1 MIIYIAGPYSAN
13 TKEEV
18 ISNIARARIVAHDLW
33 EAGYPTICP
42 HMNTA
47 EFDDIN
53 KSIFYAGDLEI
64 LEKCD
69 AVVLLPH
76 WKTSMGARMEVQHA
90 IKHGIRIYKNVG
102 EFLRLMGRAMYA

>member
-1 MIIYIAGPYSAN
+1 MIIYIAGPHTGKDKAE
-13 TKEEV
+13 TL
-18 ISNIARARIVAHDLW
+18 SNIAKARCVAHDCW
-33 EAGYPTICP
+33 AAGYATICP

-47 EFDDIN
+47 EFDDIS

-90 IKHGIRIYKNVG
+90 IKHGIRIYENVG